1 VLVTAKSS
9 RVISELAECGNSL
22 LLTLIYYNGLSWSRL
37 RGSFGLSYDG
47 VAVVRD
53 WV

>member
-1 VLVTAKSS
+1 VLSTVNSS
-9 RVISELAECGNSL
+9 GVVSELAECGNSL
-22 LLTLIYYNGLSWSRL
+22 LPTLIYYNGLSWSRL

-47 VAVVRD
+47 VAVVRS